1 MAAERVTHDKV
12 VAPAKGD
19 MVSYNSRNNA
29 GIPVGFRFH
38 PTDEELVGFY
48 LSGRITTPPPAL
60 REEDLRIIRELDL
73 YRHEPWDLS
82 GMRPANRYIGS
93 LQAL

>member
-1 MAAERVTHDKV
+1 VGVVCVMGAAERGTHHRV
-12 VAPAKGD
+12 VAAPTKLD
-19 MVSYNSRNNA
+19 VMSSYNNSA

-48 LSGRITTPPPAL
+48 LFGRITSPPPDP

-82 GMRPANRYIGS
+82 GNPV
-93 LQAL
+93 